1 MLASYCLS
9 GSGFFVVSGIGGGHQ
24 NDDPYYLVAS
34 FNLIFSVE
42 VNHHKVCKRLLF
54 PEPF

>member
-1 MLASYCLS
+1 MLYMSTNYT
-9 GSGFFVVSGIGGGHQ
+9 GGLINSRGHQ

-54 PEPF
+54 SEPF

>member
-1 MLASYCLS
+1 MSTNYT
-9 GSGFFVVSGIGGGHQ
+9 GGLINSRGHQ

-34 FNLIFSVE
+34 FNLIF
-42 VNHHKVCKRLLF
+42 NHHKVCKRLLF